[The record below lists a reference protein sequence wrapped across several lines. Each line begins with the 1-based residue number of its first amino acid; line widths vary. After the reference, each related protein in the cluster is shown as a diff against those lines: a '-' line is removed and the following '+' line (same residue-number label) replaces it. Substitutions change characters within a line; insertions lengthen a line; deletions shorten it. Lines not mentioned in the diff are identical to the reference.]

1 MTLKNGWSEVIEP
14 DLTLLCKL
22 GSIVVHADEMTEPGA
37 HEFDH
42 TALRTLIA
50 DADVQ
55 AWIKKMGPLLPLK
68 RSARN

>member
-1 MTLKNGWSEVIEP
+1 MAPRHNHQHYEP

-42 TALRTLIA
+42 TAVRTLLA
-50 DADVQ
+50 DPEVQ
-55 AWIKKMGPLLPLK
+55 AWIKGMGGLLPLK
-68 RSARN
+68 RSVRK